1 MADTGDGGP
10 SGRTGGTLRVFAAA
24 AALGTLGPVAGLGYQ
39 AGLTPA
45 LFSALRAGIGAGVL
59 GLLIATGRQPSIRLS
74 TLAPR
79 ERVLLVAAVVVNGL
93 MNLALFFA
101 FGAMT
106 VALVMVIFYTYPVL
120 TAVGSVALGRERMTP
135 LRVAALA
142 CSGLGLVLVL
152 GGQIS
157 PGAHATFAGVALAA
171 IAALGH
177 ATYLIVIRGGFDRV
191 PAAQATSLVLAG
203 GLVISGTAA
212 LLLNGAAIA
221 GSWALSPVAWA
232 TVLFAGTFGAA
243 FPKVWVMS
251 GVRLIGSTRAAVVM
265 LMEPVVAVVVAAAML
280 GQTLTPTE
288 LLGGIAVLAAVVLVQ
303 RPDPAATGELPVLV
317 QAVD

>member
-1 MADTGDGGP
+1 MAETGGGASP
-10 SGRTGGTLRVFAAA
+10 GRTGGTLRVFAAA

-59 GLLIATGRQPSIRLS
+59 GLLMATGRQPSIRLS
-74 TLAPR
+74 VLTSR
-79 ERVLLVAAVVVNGL
+79 ERVLLAAAVVVNGL

-120 TAVGSVALGRERMTP
+120 TAIGSVALGRERMTP
-135 LRVAALA
+135 VRVAALA
-142 CSGLGLVLVL
+142 CSVLGLVLVL
-152 GGQIS
+152 GGQIG
-157 PGAHATFAGVALAA
+157 PGAHATLAGVALAA

-221 GSWALSPVAWA
+221 GSWMVSPVAWA

-280 GQTLTPTE
+280 GQTLTLTE
-288 LLGGIAVLAAVVLVQ
+288 LLGGIAILAAVVLVQ
-303 RPDPAATGELPVLV
+303 RPDPGANLERAILV
-317 QAVD
+317 EAVD

>member
-1 MADTGDGGP
+1 
-10 SGRTGGTLRVFAAA
+10 
-24 AALGTLGPVAGLGYQ
+24 
-39 AGLTPA
+39 
-45 LFSALRAGIGAGVL
+45 
-59 GLLIATGRQPSIRLS
+59 
-74 TLAPR
+74 
-79 ERVLLVAAVVVNGL
+79 
-93 MNLALFFA
+93 
-101 FGAMT
+101 MT

-152 GGQIS
+152 GGQIG

-288 LLGGIAVLAAVVLVQ
+288 LLGGIAILAAVVLVQ
-303 RPDPAATGELPVLV
+303 RPDAAATGELPALV
-317 QAVD
+317 EAVD